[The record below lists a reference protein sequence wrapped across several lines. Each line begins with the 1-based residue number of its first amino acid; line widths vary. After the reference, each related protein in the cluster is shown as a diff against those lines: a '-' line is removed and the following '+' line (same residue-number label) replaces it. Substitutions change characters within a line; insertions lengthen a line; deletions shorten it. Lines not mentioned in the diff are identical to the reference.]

1 MTIADFCTANKIPK
15 STAISRL
22 DRARKTDA
30 SIAPFLGS
38 REVQPRE
45 KTIILGVATRT
56 KTAQKPTKS
65 RAKKT
70 PNDAQHLRAEV
81 SEFAH
86 DFTRKIEPET
96 AQDFWEFPAPDQTPE
111 VAQEPRKNDAQ
122 EPTLFRARNDVDT
135 AITKARRLGK
145 LRAKIRRE
153 VARSYAFDSIMAG
166 IAVGHAGLIWYDC
179 ASLWNTPGLIGG
191 GLAFL
196 MVIGALVIATDKDKA
211 STSQDAMYFIFVV
224 DCAAGF
230 AHFAVFS
237 EDSTAGFWPTTI
249 FSAFIC
255 LCSYV
260 ALYLFRNSKNAW

>member
-1 MTIADFCTANKIPK
+1 MTIAEFCTENNKPR
-15 STAISRL
+15 STV
-22 DRARKTDA
+22 RARWNAAKAKNPTLPAFD
-30 SIAPFLGS
+30 IT
-38 REVQPRE
+38 REVDAQTRA
-45 KTIILGVATRT
+45 IIDPTSRA
-56 KTAQKPTKS
+56 KPAQKPASS

-70 PNDAQHLRAEV
+70 ANDAQHLRAEV
-81 SEFAH
+81 QVFAH
-86 DFTRKIEPET
+86 DSTRKIEPET
-96 AQDFWEFPAPDQTPE
+96 AQDLRAK

-122 EPTLFRARNDVDT
+122 ETT
-135 AITKARRLGK
+135 AKKERRVK
-145 LRAKIRRE
+145 QLRAKIRRE
-153 VARSYAFDSIMAG
+153 VARSYAFDIIMAG

-211 STSQDAMYFIFVV
+211 STSQDAMYFVFVV

-237 EDSTAGFWPTTI
+237 KDSTAGFWPTAI